1 MKMKT
6 LSAALAAAACALLAG
21 CASFRTAM
29 EDSFIDGE
37 GNILHVVYGERSRPY
52 TYTIVSPMNGA
63 ELECKETK
71 MVRIPA
77 AEAYGEWDERRVQSI
92 AADNQV
98 MVIIDAKDLPV
109 GKTIHVQG
117 PGGRPQ
123 PVKVL
128 SVDDKVAKLDMNH
141 ELAGKDLTFEITLVE
156 AE

>member
-71 MVRIPA
+71 MVRITLPA
-77 AEAYGEWDERRVQSI
+77 PNLGVIDGYICQNDSPKGTMYATRDGKWKFLTIGIRCRLYLVNETKDDYLLVFDGELF
-92 AADNQV
+92 ADPN
-98 MVIIDAKDLPV
+98 
-109 GKTIHVQG
+109 
-117 PGGRPQ
+117 GGVR
-123 PVKVL
+123 
-128 SVDDKVAKLDMNH
+128 
-141 ELAGKDLTFEITLVE
+141 
-156 AE
+156 

>member
-6 LSAALAAAACALLAG
+6 LSAVLAAAACALLAG

-71 MVRIPA
+71 MVRITLPA
-77 AEAYGEWDERRVQSI
+77 PNLGVIDGYICQNDSPKGTMYATRDGKWKFLTIGIRCRLYLVNETKDDYLLVFDGELF
-92 AADNQV
+92 ADPN
-98 MVIIDAKDLPV
+98 
-109 GKTIHVQG
+109 
-117 PGGRPQ
+117 GGVR
-123 PVKVL
+123 
-128 SVDDKVAKLDMNH
+128 
-141 ELAGKDLTFEITLVE
+141 
-156 AE
+156 